1 LRIKNILLSIFV
13 LCAFF
18 NLPLIAQTNFART
31 YGTSVDQQAND
42 VQPTSDGGYI
52 VAGWTVSVFGF
63 VDAWVVKL
71 DSGGNVQFEKAYG
84 SSSGDDVLRSVN
96 QTSDGGYI
104 VAGYTTSFGAGGR
117 DVWVM
122 KLDSAGSVQFQ
133 KAFGG
138 TADDEADSV
147 VQTSDGGFVVGGYA
161 QSFGPGDNQAWV
173 LKLDASLNVLSQKNY
188 SGTGAGEVFS
198 ISETTDGGI
207 LAAGFEAATSATA
220 AGANFWLLKL
230 DASGA
235 VQLQESI
242 GGDGNEGSFG
252 AQETPDGGYIL
263 AGPSSSFG
271 GAGFHAWIV
280 KVSSSG
286 AIEFQKS
293 IGGSSDDDELGSIHH
308 LPGGG
313 YMTSGYTNSFG
324 AGADDLWLLKLD
336 EVGNIQFQKTY
347 GGLADDFVNFHGM
360 RLTPDGGA
368 VLSGITQSFGSGM
381 LDAWLLKVGSD
392 GSIDSSCSLVGDSTA
407 TQTDTT
413 VTAVPISTVPADTN
427 ATVTTTTAMTAVT
440 SSTIAEQC
448 SQPFLFSEDFDGTTP
463 PPNWTYTQAFVENNG
478 VLSPATKK
486 KSTAIATPAFA
497 GCQNCTITSSV
508 QYTGAKSKIILI
520 GWSLDSGN
528 ELELL
533 MNSKK
538 IKLLQRSNNV
548 IVKKQ
553 KFKTPLAMNVPHTIA
568 MSYDGTN
575 VIVNID
581 GTDVFPAFT
590 PVGTLPVG
598 TVGVLLKGDLGN
610 LVDYFHVN

>member
-1 LRIKNILLSIFV
+1 MKIQNIFFSIFV
-13 LCAFF
+13 LCVFF

-52 VAGWTVSVFGF
+52 MVGTTVSVFGF

-71 DSGGNVQFEKAYG
+71 DSGGNMQFEKAYG
-84 SSSGDDVLRSVN
+84 GGSGDDVPRSVN
-96 QTSDGGYI
+96 QTSDGGYV

-117 DVWVM
+117 DVWVL
-122 KLDSAGSVQFQ
+122 KLDSAGSIQFQ

-138 TADDEADSV
+138 AADDEADSV

-207 LAAGFEAATSATA
+207 LAAGFEGVPGIA

-230 DASGA
+230 NASGA

-242 GGDGNEGSFG
+242 GGDGDEGSFG

-271 GAGFHAWIV
+271 GASFHAWIV
-280 KVSSSG
+280 KVSSAG

-293 IGGSSDDDELGSIHH
+293 IGGSGDDEVGSIYH

-313 YMTSGYTNSFG
+313 YMTFGFTNSFG
-324 AGADDLWLLKLD
+324 AGAGDLWLLKLD
-336 EVGNIQFQKTY
+336 ELGNIDFQKTY
-347 GGLADDFVNFHGM
+347 GGTADEWSNLRGTRL

-368 VLSGITQSFGSGM
+368 ILSGITQSFGSGM
-381 LDAWLLKVGSD
+381 QDAWLLKVGPD
-392 GSIDSSCSLVGDSTA
+392 GSIGSNCSLVADSTA
-407 TQTDTT
+407 TETDTS
-413 VTAVPISTVPADTN
+413 VTAVPISTAPADTN
-427 ATVTTTTAMTAVT
+427 ATVTTTTAMTTDVS
-440 SSTIAEQC
+440 SSTAEQC
-448 SQPFLFSEDFDGTTP
+448 SQPLLFAEDFDGTTP

-486 KSTAIATPAFA
+486 KSTAIATPAFP
-497 GCQNCTITSSV
+497 GCQQCTIISSV
-508 QYTGAKSKIILI
+508 QYTGIKSKITLI
-520 GWSLDSGN
+520 GWSVDSGN

-568 MSYDGTN
+568 MRYDGTN
-575 VIVNID
+575 VVVNID
-581 GTDVFPAFT
+581 GLDVFPAFT
-590 PVGTLPVG
+590 PVGTLPAG
-598 TVGVLLKGDLGN
+598 TLGVLLKGDLGN
-610 LVDYFHVN
+610 AVDYFHVN